1 MKNYILLPVLLMLFL
16 GSCKEDDPIPPTT
29 YTLTTI
35 VAPSGGGEIFVS
47 PKSDTYTEGEVVTLT
62 PVPNEN
68 FVFQEWGGSKS
79 GNSNPLELTMNSNKS
94 ILGVFVE
101 KGYPLNITI
110 EGEGT
115 AEERIIPNPSGR
127 EYPGGTVVELTAHP
141 KAGWEFDSWEGDL
154 TGDENPSSII
164 VEAEKNV
171 TVRFKRIEYSLN
183 IQIEGEGTVEEKV
196 TFNPSGRTYP
206 FETEVELTPIPE
218 EGWVFIGWGGDITGI
233 ESPKTIVVDGTKN
246 NIIATFRQSEVF
258 YLNANGI
265 TCMCPNAS
273 PGEKGIIDGIEYEAV
288 DRGLLE
294 KRRDEGADLT
304 KVCTSLVT
312 DMDELFLR
320 RRFNQ
325 PIGNWDVSNVVNMAD
340 MFDASN
346 FNQPIEHW
354 DVSNVT
360 NMRGMFAYND
370 FFNQPIGNWDVGNV
384 VSMRSMFEHAEFNQR
399 LDDWDVSNVV
409 DMSSMFERSEFNL
422 PIGDWDVGNLRVMR
436 QMFEFSNF
444 NQPLASWDVS
454 NVRDMYSMFQG
465 TTFNRQIGNWDVSNV
480 TDMRFMFMDSKF
492 NQPLADWDVKN
503 VVYMG
508 IMFYRSQFNQDIS
521 SWCVSEHQPKEPQ
534 GFSAESPLIEVYKPV
549 WGTCPE

>member
-218 EGWVFIGWGGDITGI
+218 EGWVFIGWGGDVSGT
-233 ESPKTIVVDGTKN
+233 ESPKKIVVDGTKN

-258 YLNANGI
+258 YLNTNGI

-312 DMDELFLR
+312 DMDNLFLR
-320 RRFNQ
+320 RSFNQ
-325 PIGNWDVSNVVNMAD
+325 PIGNWDVSNVTSMVD
-340 MFDASN
+340 MFGTSN
-346 FNQPIEHW
+346 FNQPIGDW
-354 DVSNVT
+354 DVSNVAT
-360 NMRGMFAYND
+360 MEGMFEFND

-384 VSMRSMFEHAEFNQR
+384 VSMGHMFIHSVFNQR
-399 LDDWDVSNVV
+399 IDNWDVSNVTT
-409 DMSSMFERSEFNL
+409 MAKMFQFSEFNL
-422 PIGDWDVGNLRVMR
+422 PIGDWDVGNVRNMAL
-436 QMFEFSNF
+436 MFGYSNF
-444 NQPLASWDVS
+444 NQPLADWDVS
-454 NVRDMYSMFQG
+454 NLEAMWGMFVD
-465 TTFNRQIGNWDVSNV
+465 TPFNRPINNWDVSNV
-480 TDMRFMFMDSKF
+480 VDMRYAFNESKF

-503 VVYMG
+503 VIWMG
-508 IMFYRSQFNQDIS
+508 FLFANSPFNQDIS
-521 SWCVSEHQPKEPQ
+521 GWCVATHQTDEPDN
-534 GFSAESPLIEVYKPV
+534 FSTGGPLKAEYRPV